1 MYLKTE
7 LHLNWGFI
15 LNKNITACIYLLYN
29 LKLVNKYFLNN
40 GVGGILLH
48 IGHILI
54 ASRAMIDVIVL
65 SVKVDPALFF
75 ILFQNM
81 DLIIRLFLRKIFLFD
96 KWHFFQSLTLIKGC
110 S

>member
-65 SVKVDPALFF
+65 SVKVDKVTRSLFF
-75 ILFQNM
+75 EKVGELY
-81 DLIIRLFLRKIFLFD
+81 RLPAR
-96 KWHFFQSLTLIKGC
+96 LIKE
-110 S
+110 